1 MKNDIL
7 AVNAHLIARPGCEEK
22 LKARLEQLVRDC
34 RDHQGLLVYRLHQD
48 TENPALFVFYEQ
60 FASREAFEDHLNSDE
75 LRIFQKE
82 IPGLLDGEGKIYT
95 LKILADHNEPA

>member
-7 AVNAHLIARPGCEEK
+7 AVNAQLIARPGCEEK
-22 LKARLEQLVRDC
+22 FKTRLEQLVRDC

-48 TENPALFVFYEQ
+48 TENPALFLFYEQ
-60 FASREAFEDHLNSDE
+60 FATREAFESHLNSDE
-75 LRIFQKE
+75 LRSFQKE
-82 IPGLLDGEGKIYT
+82 IPELLAGEAKVYT